1 MPASVDL
8 SGLRRQIE
16 RLGKTQKA
24 AEQAV
29 KRARGTLSRR
39 IVVEARRD
47 IQTEYTLP
55 ANRITAGLFT
65 RNNGDA
71 VELTGV
77 ARGVGLINYKST
89 GGTKRKP
96 LMVQV
101 RTGEAPTQ
109 YDNTYFRATGL
120 NNNKQLFERLPEK
133 RRMLAGNYKGKV
145 RNVIRSTYGPSVAQ
159 MLRRPGRSGR
169 LADTAQAILRDEIE
183 RLGR

>member
-29 KRARGTLSRR
+29 KRARGTLARR

-77 ARGVGLINYKST
+77 ARGVGLINFKGS
-89 GGTKRKP
+89 GGTRRAP
-96 LMVQV
+96 VRVQV
-101 RTGEAPTQ
+101 KTAGAAVV
-109 YDNTYFRATGL
+109 YDNNYFRAKGL
-120 NNNKQLFERLPEK
+120 NGNRQIFERLPEK
-133 RRMLAGNYKGKV
+133 RRMVAGNYKGRL

-169 LADTAQAILRDEIE
+169 LADTAQTILRDEID

>member
-8 SGLRRQIE
+8 TGLRRQIE

-29 KRARGTLSRR
+29 KRARGTLARR

-101 RTGEAPTQ
+101 RTGDAPTQ

-120 NNNKQLFERLPEK
+120 NGNRQLFERLPEK
-133 RRMLAGNYKGKV
+133 RRMVAGNYKGRL

-159 MLRRPGRSGR
+159 MLRRPGRADR
-169 LADTAQAILRDEIE
+169 LAGVAQKILAAEIE
-183 RLGR
+183 RLVR

>member
-8 SGLRRQIE
+8 TGLRRQIE

-77 ARGVGLINYKST
+77 GRGVGLINFKGS
-89 GGTKRKP
+89 GGTRTKP
-96 LMVQV
+96 VRVQV
-101 RTGEAPTQ
+101 KTAGAAVV
-109 YDNTYFRATGL
+109 YDNNYFRANGL
-120 NNNKQLFERLPEK
+120 NGNRQIFERLPEK
-133 RRMLAGNYKGKV
+133 RRMTQGNYKGKV

-159 MLRRPGRSGR
+159 QLRRPGRADR
-169 LADTAQAILRDEIE
+169 LAGVAQKILAAEIE
-183 RLGR
+183 RLVR

>member
-29 KRARGTLSRR
+29 KRARGTLARR

-47 IQTEYTLP
+47 IKTEYTLP
-55 ANRITAGLFT
+55 ANRITAGLST
-65 RNNGDA
+65 SNNGDA

-77 ARGVGLINYKST
+77 GRGVGLINFKGS
-89 GGTKRKP
+89 GGTRRAP
-96 LMVQV
+96 VRVQV
-101 RTGEAPTQ
+101 KTAGAAVV
-109 YDNTYFRATGL
+109 YDNNYFRAKGL
-120 NNNKQLFERLPEK
+120 NGNRQIFERLPEK
-133 RRMLAGNYKGKV
+133 RRMTQGNYKGKV

-169 LADTAQAILRDEIE
+169 LADTAQTILRAEID

>member
-16 RLGKTQKA
+16 RLGKTQKS

-29 KRARGTLSRR
+29 KRARGTLARR

-55 ANRITAGLFT
+55 ANRINAGLYT

-77 ARGVGLINYKST
+77 GRGVGLINFKGS
-89 GGTKRKP
+89 GGTRRSP
-96 LMVQV
+96 VRVQV
-101 RTGEAPTQ
+101 KTAGAAVV
-109 YDNTYFRATGL
+109 YDNNYFRAKGL
-120 NNNKQLFERLPEK
+120 NGNRQIFERMPEK
-133 RRMLAGNYKGKV
+133 RRMTQGNYKGKV

-169 LADTAQAILRDEIE
+169 LADTAQTILRAEID